1 MQSSTLRHLAVAI
14 GISVLVLLV
23 IVAVAYYA
31 YRADGILGHGPLPS
45 STSAAGAYTITLLVA
60 LLGILV
66 SGLTYFVITQ
76 TGTLTGR
83 FSWLPY
89 VLVGGVLLLLLLV
102 PLGRFGTEPWG
113 GLPAFLVSVPTQLVA
128 AAGLGVL
135 VFHGLGVS
143 LLPASWRA
151 RAVGATAT
159 AAAGNPVIQGL
170 PGRFTPSAW
179 RVLAYMQ
186 EEAKRF
192 EHGFMGTEYLL
203 LGMAR
208 ERQSLAAKAL
218 VNLGVD
224 LETVRTQMEA
234 MVGRRGSLYTGG
246 GGLTRRCQRVIEYSA
261 RLARGSGRRTVGT
274 GHLLHS
280 LMTDPEDAAGQLLE
294 GMGVNAN
301 RVEEELQR
309 LGYDL
314 EEALASP
321 TGR

>member
-1 MQSSTLRHLAVAI
+1 MAIHFEKFTVKARDAIQRAQSLAAELDQQMLEPMHLL
-14 GISVLVLLV
+14 GSLLDEK
-23 IVAVAYYA
+23 
-31 YRADGILGHGPLPS
+31 DGIVRPLLEKLGVNVLQLADITRTEMDLFPKVTGVGGGEQISGELKAVLEDAQQRAVTMRDDYT
-45 STSAAGAYTITLLVA
+45 STEHL
-60 LLGILV
+60 LLGI
-66 SGLTYFVITQ
+66 
-76 TGTLTGR
+76 
-83 FSWLPY
+83 
-89 VLVGGVLLLLLLV
+89 
-102 PLGRFGTEPWG
+102 
-113 GLPAFLVSVPTQLVA
+113 
-128 AAGLGVL
+128 
-135 VFHGLGVS
+135 
-143 LLPASWRA
+143 
-151 RAVGATAT
+151 
-159 AAAGNPVIQGL
+159 
-170 PGRFTPSAW
+170 
-179 RVLAYMQ
+179 
-186 EEAKRF
+186 
-192 EHGFMGTEYLL
+192 
-203 LGMAR
+203 AR
-208 ERQSLAAKAL
+208 ERQALAAKAL